1 MEGVMELENGLNRV
15 ITYSVGGGFKK
26 NEPQVEEMKDVWKFL
41 TELFW
46 RGDK

>member
-1 MEGVMELENGLNRV
+1 MEGTMELGNRPNRV

-26 NEPQVEEMKDVWKFL
+26 KEPQAEEMKDVRKFL

-46 RGDK
+46 RGDR

>member
-1 MEGVMELENGLNRV
+1 MEGLLELENSPNRV

-26 NEPQVEEMKDVWKFL
+26 KEPRVEEMKDVWKFL

-46 RGDK
+46 RGDR

>member
-1 MEGVMELENGLNRV
+1 MEAVMELENRPNRV

-26 NEPQVEEMKDVWKFL
+26 KEPQVEEMKDVWKFL
-41 TELFW
+41 MELLW